1 VSKETYYS
9 VKRDL
14 RIRAM
19 GAEQE
24 LRVRDDDAVR
34 VGVQP
39 LPGYESD
46 SPKGDFYVTFPFES
60 LMRLDRV
67 CVQGL
72 HSIKTHWQH
81 ISNTLATH

>member
-1 VSKETYYS
+1 
-9 VKRDL
+9 
-14 RIRAM
+14 M

-72 HSIKTHWQH
+72 HSIKKKNLTRHCPSILTTWFASVECGVYY
-81 ISNTLATH
+81 IKLP